1 MPLERKTKKQLLT
14 ELHLLK
20 ERIRELETVE
30 SDCKEA
36 KKALRNA
43 ETLLSK
49 IFESDPGLL
58 SVFDKDLRIIYSTWL
73 GSYEDSPGETGNQT
87 TFCHNAHCPGQGNPC
102 DPCHIREVFETA
114 RPVIADKTSTRIG
127 HLETHAYPLFDDSGS
142 VALVVEKAINITER
156 KRALE
161 KMCKSNR
168 QLQLLAETAGRLLKS
183 DSPQKVVDSLCH
195 KVLTF
200 LDGQAFFNYLVD
212 DEKQLLHLNAWGG
225 IQEEDARRMEWL
237 EYGAGLCGCSAR
249 DGRRLVVEDVQGT
262 SDQYTALVRPFG
274 IKAYACHPLV
284 SKGEV
289 LGTLSFCA
297 RNRNRFSEDELSLM
311 QAVADHVAIAI
322 DRKQSEDKLRRAHDE
337 MEMRVAERTVELAEM
352 VEKLQKEIKERE
364 RTELALRRS
373 EERYALAVD
382 GANDGLWDIDLLK
395 GVVFY
400 SPRWKQMLGYEDDEI
415 STNLEEWESRI
426 HPDDYEAVMEVRKA
440 YLEGLI
446 PTYEVKY
453 RLRHRDGGYRW
464 IRAHGSCLRDSQ
476 GKPYRMAGSHT
487 DITERKRIK
496 NAFLD
501 SEKRYRELFEESKD
515 TAFIVD
521 SRGKLVDINPAGS
534 ELLGYTR
541 EELLA
546 LDLVHDLH
554 VTRQVR
560 SQFRKQLV
568 PEGYVKD
575 AELELRNKDGGT
587 VVVHVSASLMH
598 DAEGRL
604 SGYRGIAHDVTERKR
619 LEQQLLQAQ
628 KMESIG
634 LLAGGVAH
642 EFNNLLTA
650 VIGCADELQESIDEH
665 DERSQSNIHTIQL
678 AAKQAAEITR
688 NLLSFSRKQ
697 VLTFHPE
704 MVNDVITDTLKLIH
718 KVLSVHIHFSLEL
731 SREPLTVMADRGQL
745 SQVLINLAI
754 NARDSMPDGGQ
765 MKIKTWSANL
775 DEETAQK
782 VGLEASGD
790 YAVVSV
796 TDTGKGMDQKTL
808 DRIFDPFFTTKEVG
822 KGTGLGLPI
831 VYGIIKQH
839 KGSIQVESKPGEG
852 TDFRMYLP
860 RVHAEILRAKH
871 QETIHP
877 TDGIGTILVADDEEF
892 VRIFLKTTLSR
903 AGYRLILAADGEE
916 AFRKF
921 KKHRDTISLVIS
933 DMVMPKMNGRVLYE
947 EISKIN
953 PCIKMIFISGY
964 SEDMLKSTAMPVD
977 QVSFVTKPFSKKVLF
992 DEIQTMLGT
1001 T

>member
-1 MPLERKTKKQLLT
+1 MVKMAELPKDKAFGTLGLFYWSDTFLQGRTYPRQFLPCRNRKEQSQGYVMSFVSVEASLHYKEVSMQLERKTNEQLLT

-20 ERIRELETVE
+20 ERVRELETAE

-49 IFESDPGLL
+49 VFESGSGLL

-73 GSYEDSPGETGNQT
+73 GSHEDSPGETGDQT
-87 TFCHNAHCPGQGNPC
+87 PFCRNAHCPGQGSPC

-127 HLETHAYPLFDDSGS
+127 HLEAHAYPLFDDSGR

-156 KRALE
+156 KRAL
-161 KMCKSNR
+161 
-168 QLQLLAETAGRLLKS
+168 Q
-183 DSPQKVVDSLCH
+183 
-195 KVLTF
+195 
-200 LDGQAFFNYLVD
+200 
-212 DEKQLLHLNAWGG
+212 
-225 IQEEDARRMEWL
+225 
-237 EYGAGLCGCSAR
+237 
-249 DGRRLVVEDVQGT
+249 
-262 SDQYTALVRPFG
+262 
-274 IKAYACHPLV
+274 
-284 SKGEV
+284 
-289 LGTLSFCA
+289 
-297 RNRNRFSEDELSLM
+297 
-311 QAVADHVAIAI
+311 
-322 DRKQSEDKLRRAHDE
+322 
-337 MEMRVAERTVELAEM
+337 EMRVAERTVELGE
-352 VEKLQKEIKERE
+352 VVDKLQKEIKERE
-364 RTELALRRS
+364 RTEQALRRS

-395 GVVFY
+395 GEVFY
-400 SPRWKQMLGYEDDEI
+400 SPRWKQMLGYKDDEI
-415 STNLEEWESRI
+415 SASLEEWESRI
-426 HPDDYEAVMEVRKA
+426 HPDDYEAVMEARKA
-440 YLEGLI
+440 YLEGLS

-453 RLRHRDGGYRW
+453 RLRHKDGSYRW

-487 DITERKRIK
+487 DVTERKRIK
-496 NAFLD
+496 SAFLE

-541 EELLA
+541 QELLA

-560 SQFRKQLV
+560 AQFRKQLV

-619 LEQQLLQAQ
+619 LEQQLLQAR

-650 VIGCADELQESIDEH
+650 VIGCADELQESIDTH
-665 DERSQSNIHTIQL
+665 DKRAQTNIHTIQL
-678 AAKQAAEITR
+678 AAKQAVEVTR

-697 VLTFHPE
+697 VLTFHPV
-704 MVNDVITDTLKLIH
+704 MINDVITDTLKLIH
-718 KVLSVHIHFSLEL
+718 KVLSAHIDFSLDL
-731 SREPLTVMADRGQL
+731 SREPLSVMADRGQL
-745 SQVLINLAI
+745 NQVLINLAI
-754 NARDSMPDGGQ
+754 NAKDSMPDGGQ
-765 MKIKTWSANL
+765 LKIKTWPASL
-775 DEETAQK
+775 DEETVQQF
-782 VGLEASGD
+782 GLEAPGD
-790 YAVVSV
+790 YAVLSV

-839 KGSIQVESKPGEG
+839 RGSIHVESKPGEG

-860 RVHAEILRAKH
+860 RVHAEIPGALH
-871 QETIHP
+871 QETLHP
-877 TDGIGTILVADDEEF
+877 KKGIGTILVADDEEF

-947 EISKIN
+947 EICKIN

-964 SEDMLKSTAMPVD
+964 SADMITGTALPAD
-977 QVSFVTKPFSKKVLF
+977 QVRSITKPFSKKVLF
-992 DEIQTMLGT
+992 DEIQTLLVSSC
-1001 T
+1001 